1 MYQAERK
8 FQFIPAKTQRNS
20 FFVIKIENNIKF
32 SKYNFYL
39 LTNTKI
45 YIRFL
50 LFSENQI

>member
-32 SKYNFYL
+32 SENNKNL
-39 LTNTKI
+39 I
-45 YIRFL
+45 YKFAIV
-50 LFSENQI
+50 NK